1 MNQSSMVV
9 DQCLFG
15 YEDGHRLLASS
26 MQLGDDLSDLTK
38 LSDLAP
44 GVVFSGS
51 NGYWTG
57 VPVPKIGRYA
67 LMRTWPAPEMSRPG
81 CVWTHVLLLEPSVL
95 ENVSDLSALVQLF
108 SRPSGHFEQS
118 RYREQ
123 LFIESAFVGSPFGW
137 ALGSDR
143 VLRDL
148 LTTLYGTG
156 RLGVSVGAPE
166 EADAPLFALWSQQWP
181 RLRRNF
187 RFQTAVTRDQRRV
200 SVGRFDIYLQLE
212 DSGNVLPQPVGT
224 DWVEAAAKD
233 MVNGSN
239 GVLRSFLWRYG
250 TDVKRQRGS
259 FRPLVNVELLHL
271 SDKPDTGPSLL
282 KLITEAFPDPN
293 DAVTLKQDIIDGALV
308 PRAQLDVFW
317 FVLANGGGAVFPPP
331 SAAGVARLAQ
341 LWPNRPDD
349 LLHLAER
356 TADAKDELGKSV
368 FEAVTSAVPAEEFWK
383 LTSAYPRVRER
394 MVAARPELL
403 TSDAVLS
410 LDNGT
415 LLTFIEL
422 VAAESPVGQGLI
434 PKVLSRDDSRLVE
447 VLIERYPQAVASEVI
462 AALNGGSIAVG
473 AAWLRVL
480 VRKATILLDPAVT
493 KRIGRTS
500 LLFDLAE
507 RLGWL
512 NDSVVS
518 AGTQPWISA
527 LARANNDL
535 PDDKRETLEAFLVGL
550 ALVCGG
556 DGGRQLLEQFFDRV
570 HHQILMTRLPWRAI
584 SILSPYL
591 PEVGWGR
598 GWDTGLRL
606 RLAVATS
613 YVRNGYPTES
623 YAALA
628 RSKKV
633 RAMLA
638 KAAAEVN
645 GGEHLSQAVAGF

>member
-15 YEDGHRLLASS
+15 YEDGHRLMASS
-26 MQLGDDLSDLTK
+26 MQLGDELSDLTE

-44 GVVFSGS
+44 GVVFIGS

-57 VPVPKIGRYA
+57 VPAPKIGRYA

-95 ENVSDLSALVQLF
+95 ESVSDLSALVQLF
-108 SRPSGHFEQS
+108 KRPSGHFEQS
-118 RYREQ
+118 QYRDQ
-123 LFIESAFVGSPFGW
+123 LFIESAFVSSPFGW
-137 ALGSDR
+137 TVGSDR

-148 LTTLYGTG
+148 LATLYGTG
-156 RLGVSVGAPE
+156 RLSVPVGAPE
-166 EADAPLFALWSQQWP
+166 QADAPLFALWSQQWP

-187 RFQTAVTRDQRRV
+187 RFQTAVTRDPRRV

-212 DSGNVLPQPVGT
+212 GGGNVLPLPVST
-224 DWVEAAAKD
+224 DWVEAAAQD
-233 MVNGSN
+233 VAYGSN

-259 FRPLVNVELLHL
+259 FRPLINVELLHR
-271 SDKPDTGPSLL
+271 SDKPDAGPSLL
-282 KLITEAFPDPN
+282 KLITEAFPKSN
-293 DAVTLKQDIIDGALV
+293 DAVTLKQDIIDGVLV
-308 PRAQLDVFW
+308 PHAQLDVFW
-317 FVLANGGGAVFPPP
+317 FVLANGGGAVFPLP
-331 SAAGVARLAQ
+331 SGSGVSRLAQ
-341 LWPNRPDD
+341 LWPDRPDD

-356 TADAKDELGKSV
+356 TADARDELGKSV
-368 FEAVTSAVPAEEFWK
+368 FEAVTSAVPTEEFWE

-410 LDNGT
+410 LDNGA
-415 LLTFIEL
+415 LLSFIEL
-422 VAAESPVGQGLI
+422 VAVESPVGQMLI

-462 AALNGGSIAVG
+462 AALDGGSVTVG
-473 AAWLRVL
+473 AAWLRGL
-480 VRKATILLDPAVT
+480 VRRTAVLLDPIVM

-500 LLFDLAE
+500 LLFELAE

-556 DGGRQLLEQFFDRV
+556 GGGRQLLEQFFDRV

-584 SILSPYL
+584 SILSPCL
-591 PEVGWGR
+591 PDVGWVR

-613 YVRNGYPTES
+613 YVRNGYPTAS
-623 YAALA
+623 YAALT
-628 RSKKV
+628 RSKKA

>member
-1 MNQSSMVV
+1 MVV

-26 MQLGDDLSDLTK
+26 MQLGDDLSDLTE

-44 GVVFSGS
+44 VAVFSGS

-95 ENVSDLSALVQLF
+95 ENVSDLSALVHLF
-108 SRPSGHFEQS
+108 SRPSGHFELS

-123 LFIESAFVGSPFGW
+123 LSIDSAFVSSPFGW
-137 ALGSDR
+137 ASGSDR

-148 LTTLYGTG
+148 LATLYGTG
-156 RLGVSVGAPE
+156 RLSVPVGAPE
-166 EADAPLFALWSQQWP
+166 EADVPLFALWSQQWP

-200 SVGRFDIYLQLE
+200 SAGRFDIYLQLE
-212 DSGNVLPQPVGT
+212 DGGNVLPQAVST

-233 MVNGSN
+233 IRNGSD

-250 TDVKRQRGS
+250 ADVKRQRGS

-271 SDKPDTGPSLL
+271 SDKPDAGPNLL
-282 KLITEAFPDPN
+282 KLITDAFPDTN
-293 DAVTLKQDIIDGALV
+293 DAVTLKQDIIDGELV

-331 SAAGVARLAQ
+331 SDVGVSRLAQ

-368 FEAVTSAVPAEEFWK
+368 FEAVTSAVPTEDFWK

-410 LDNGT
+410 LDNDA
-415 LLTFIEL
+415 LLNFIEL
-422 VAAESPVGQGLI
+422 VELESPVGPGLI
-434 PKVLSRDDSRLVE
+434 PKVLSRDDSRLVD
-447 VLIERYPQAVASEVI
+447 VLIEKYPQAVASAVI
-462 AALNGGSIAVG
+462 TALDAGSVAVG

-480 VRKATILLDPAVT
+480 VRKTAVLLDPAVT
-493 KRIGRTS
+493 NRIGRTS
-500 LLFDLAE
+500 LLFELAE

-527 LARANNDL
+527 LLTAKNDL
-535 PDDKRETLEAFLVGL
+535 SDDKRETLEAFLVGL

-570 HHQILMTRLPWRAI
+570 HSQILMTRLPWRAI
-584 SILSPYL
+584 SILSPCL
-591 PEVGWGR
+591 PDVGWGR

-606 RLAVATS
+606 RLAVAAS
-613 YVRNGYPTES
+613 YVRNGYPAES
-623 YAALA
+623 FAALA

-633 RAMLA
+633 RTMLA
-638 KAAAEVN
+638 KAAAEMN
-645 GGEHLSQAVAGF
+645 GGEYLSLAVSRY